1 MKLVHGLVALGVIA
15 VGAVALV
22 ALDLSGVSTGLE
34 RLGVQPAPVSV
45 AIAQFDGSHTQLSL
59 RPDRHRGVTEEGRQL
74 EAVLMRWEDLEQLA
88 SSTPRFQM
96 AVVLR
101 DMQTVKRQ
109 VAEMPLPSCVEP
121 GRDFLFQMMAH
132 RIDGILAFVGQ
143 ETFAQDTNFA
153 DADRAARNWA
163 AVKGACT

>member
-15 VGAVALV
+15 AGAVALV

-45 AIAQFDGSHTQLSL
+45 AIEQLDGSRTRLTL
-59 RPDRHRGVTEEGRQL
+59 RPDRRRGITEEGRQL
-74 EAVLMRWEDLEQLA
+74 EAVLMRWQDLEQLA
-88 SSTPRFQM
+88 SSTPRIQL

-101 DMQTVKRQ
+101 DMQAVKRE
-109 VAEMPLPSCVEP
+109 VAEMPLPACVEP
-121 GRDFLFQMMAH
+121 GREFLFQMMAH
-132 RIDGILAFVGQ
+132 RIDGILSFVGQ
-143 ETFAQDTNFA
+143 KTFEQDLNFA

-163 AVKGACT
+163 AVKGACS